1 VSDPGLVPD
10 DMAIDMD
17 DESRPS
23 PAGPA
28 VDVPA
33 GSTAA
38 PVAGVPSAGVRNL
51 SRGTLLASELE
62 TADGLWAKFLGLMGR
77 PTLADGACLWLPESN
92 GIHMMFMRF
101 PIDAIFV
108 GRPDRDDGARPVLS
122 VHADL
127 PAWRGL
133 VPLVRGAH
141 GVLEL
146 PTGTIAASGTMVGD
160 RLLVA

>member
-1 VSDPGLVPD
+1 VSEPGLAPAD
-10 DMAIDMD
+10 AAIDMD

-23 PAGPA
+23 PTGPA
-28 VDVPA
+28 VDVPT
-33 GSTAA
+33 G
-38 PVAGVPSAGVRNL
+38 GVQNL
-51 SRGTLLASELE
+51 SRGTVLASELE

-77 PTLADGACLWLPESN
+77 PTLPDGACLWLPESN

-101 PIDAIFV
+101 AIDAVFV
-108 GRPDRDDGARPVLS
+108 GRPDGEDGARPVLS
-122 VHADL
+122 VHQHL

-146 PTGTIAASGTMVGD
+146 PAGTIAATGTLVGD
-160 RLLVA
+160 RLRLG

>member
-1 VSDPGLVPD
+1 VSEPGLAPAD
-10 DMAIDMD
+10 AAIDMD

-23 PAGPA
+23 PMGPA
-28 VDVPA
+28 VDVP
-33 GSTAA
+33 T
-38 PVAGVPSAGVRNL
+38 AGVRNL
-51 SRGTLLASELE
+51 SRGTVLASDLE

-77 PTLADGACLWLPESN
+77 PTLPDGACLWLPESN

-108 GRPDRDDGARPVLS
+108 GRPDAADGGRAVLS
-122 VHADL
+122 VHERL

-146 PTGTIAASGTMVGD
+146 PAGTIAASGTTVGD
-160 RLLVA
+160 RLLLA